1 MNPSQFKR
9 HLNGV
14 QLEIKTFV
22 NRDAPRIAAKVAID
36 HFKENFQNERFEKKK
51 WKEVKR
57 RKDKHIRGARRT
69 RKILTGDTGDLGRS
83 FENAQYS
90 QAKAT
95 IISDLPYSAVHN
107 EGLRAGRGRG
117 FKMPKRQF
125 MGDSDELHQKTKKEL
140 IKKLNTIIK

>member
-1 MNPSQFKR
+1 MNPSQFKQ
-9 HLNGV
+9 HLKSV
-14 QLEIKTFV
+14 QIDIKTFA

-57 RKDKHIRGARRT
+57 RKDKYIKGARAT

-83 FENAQYS
+83 VENAKYTIG
-90 QAKAT
+90 KAT